1 MSTVNNY
8 DISFIRKQVCKKWN
22 VFTRSGLL
30 VINISATFQLKKGKI
45 FTSFV
50 LPKYVNNKKDDD
62 KDKHTNGSSQTSQ
75 DSVSTRA
82 FAFCEEEIQKLLFQT

>member
-1 MSTVNNY
+1 MVNNAMSSVNGHG
-8 DISFIRKQVCKKWN
+8 ISFIWKQVCKKWTTGPH
-22 VFTRSGLL
+22 FLL
-30 VINISATFQLKKGKI
+30 SVVIDISATFQLKTEKL

-75 DSVSTRA
+75 DSVST
-82 FAFCEEEIQKLLFQT
+82 